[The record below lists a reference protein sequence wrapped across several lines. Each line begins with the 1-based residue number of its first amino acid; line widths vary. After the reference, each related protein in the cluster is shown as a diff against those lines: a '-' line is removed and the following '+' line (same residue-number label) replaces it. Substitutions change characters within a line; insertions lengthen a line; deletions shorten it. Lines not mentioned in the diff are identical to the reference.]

1 LILLLLGS
9 ALLSVLVGQYEDALS
24 IAIAVLIVGSVAF
37 FQELQSEQTLEA
49 LNTLIPH
56 RCNVIRSG
64 KTQNIDA
71 DELVPGD
78 IIKLQ
83 TGDRVPADGRVLQ
96 RNSLFIDES
105 SLTGE
110 SEPKEKIVLALPNLP
125 EDASPTE
132 RSNMVFMGTLVTSGS
147 ATVLVVA
154 ISTSTEFGK
163 TFQEMKSIET
173 RRTPLQVKMDELGKN
188 LSIFSLG
195 IIVCIGLLGMFQ
207 GKSFLAMF
215 NIGVSL
221 AVAAIP
227 EGLPI
232 CVTVTLALGV
242 MRMAKRKAIVK
253 KLPAVEALG
262 CADYICCDKTGTLTQ
277 SSMTVTRI
285 YCPALEDSFV
295 VASSSNSAMKYDK
308 SKSQSKMS
316 NKAIEIG
323 KFVASYNGHIID
335 ISKFPCLGQLLDTAC
350 ICNNSYFT
358 SGSTYIGQSTEF
370 ALIECAR
377 QLGIVDRRPALTR
390 LEEKSFSSDT
400 KYMEV
405 VCSSDS
411 TTSATVFVKGAVE
424 AILPRCSTYLAL
436 NNELMNFSRAAQ
448 ERVLQHVSEMA
459 RDGLR
464 IIGIACGID
473 DTDLTLCGVVG
484 LLDPLRDGIPDAV
497 HRIQTSGARV
507 MMITGD
513 AEETAIAVAKM
524 AGIYEVGMSKK
535 ALSGREIEELSRN
548 GDDVLA
554 SVIEE
559 VAVCYRTSPR
569 HKLSIVRALQLRGHC
584 VAMTGDGVND
594 APALKAADIGKYYYY

>member
-1 LILLLLGS
+1 M
-9 ALLSVLVGQYEDALS
+9 
-24 IAIAVLIVGSVAF
+24 AVLIVGSVAF
-37 FQELQSEQTLEA
+37 FQELQSEQSLEA

-64 KTQNIDA
+64 KTLNINA

-83 TGDRVPADGRVLQ
+83 TGDRIPADGRVLQ
-96 RNSLFIDES
+96 RNSLFVDES

-110 SEPKEKIVLALPNLP
+110 SEPKEKVVAALPQLP
-125 EDASPTE
+125 DDAGPTE
-132 RSNMVFMGTLVTSGS
+132 RANMVFMGTLVTSGS
-147 ATVLVVA
+147 ATVIVVA

-163 TFQEMKSIET
+163 TFQEMKNIES

-188 LSIFSLG
+188 LSIFSFG

-207 GKSFLAMF
+207 GKSFLSMF

-242 MRMAKRKAIVK
+242 MRMARRKAIVK

-285 YCPALEDSFV
+285 YCPALEDAFA
-295 VASSSNSAMKYDK
+295 VASNSGFNPTKFVTSSFDPSV
-308 SKSQSKMS
+308 SQARLSG
-316 NKAIEIG
+316 KARDVG
-323 KFVASYNGHIID
+323 RFVASYNGHSID

-350 ICNNSYFT
+350 VCNNSYFT

-390 LEEKSFSSDT
+390 VDEKSFSSDT

-405 VCSSDS
+405 TCISNDTS
-411 TTSATVFVKGAVE
+411 TVYVKGAVE

-464 IIGIACGID
+464 IIGVACGAGD
-473 DTDLTLCGVVG
+473 SDLTLCGVVG
-484 LLDPLRDGIPDAV
+484 LLDPLREGIPDAV
-497 HRIQTSGARV
+497 HRIQTSGAKV

-524 AGIYEVGMSKK
+524 AGIYEVGVSKK

-554 SVIEE
+554 SVIED

-594 APALKAADIGKYYYY
+594 APALKAADIGEVF